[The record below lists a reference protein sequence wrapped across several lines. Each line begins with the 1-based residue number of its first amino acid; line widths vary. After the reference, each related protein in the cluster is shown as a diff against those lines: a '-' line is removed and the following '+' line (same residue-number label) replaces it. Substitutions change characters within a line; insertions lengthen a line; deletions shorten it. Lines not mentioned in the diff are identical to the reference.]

1 MNVETIILRDA
12 IPDNAK
18 IIDSRFRDYRLR
30 FNDEIIIHS
39 SPSTG
44 PFGLYEN
51 DVFYQ
56 FEKEPKPDQQIRQ
69 PNFVDPW
76 IMIKSIPNAKIV
88 NKNTI
93 ISQENMILIGLQYH
107 YVTPL
112 VKPENMSHVEI
123 DHYLNSN
130 SKPEI
135 FVPVAKET
143 ETLSEVFFLGGT
155 DNFGHWIFEFL
166 PKLIWYKKYLFN
178 LGSHIPILVGD
189 DVPDRWLESG
199 EALGIPKENFLRV
212 NLGKTFN
219 VEKLYICGAS
229 VSKDIKEEF
238 NQVRIDDISELR
250 VVYRNYYKL
259 NLLPKSTDVLIET
272 RQNARWRK
280 IQNEQFILQRME
292 KELNLKVE
300 KFIPEQMSFKEQLEK
315 IQSTKMFIGT
325 GASLPISYFMS
336 KDSVLCEVRHT
347 TGRGMATN
355 IGSRIFR
362 IPYYRPATTVTET
375 NTGSNIMDADLII
388 DEDDFFKKME
398 FLVKNY
404 FLKI

>member
-76 IMIKSIPNAKIV
+76 IVIKSIPNAKIV

-143 ETLSEVFFLGGT
+143 ENLSEVFFLGGT

-178 LGSHIPILVGD
+178 LVFFEDPE
-189 DVPDRWLESG
+189 RSG
-199 EALGIPKENFLRV
+199 RSNLMRYV
-212 NLGKTFN
+212 NLKN
-219 VEKLYICGAS
+219 EIDK
-229 VSKDIKEEF
+229 
-238 NQVRIDDISELR
+238 IDDEDKYDPFSICRKYILKASGK
-250 VVYRNYYKL
+250 NK
-259 NLLPKSTDVLIET
+259 NLV
-272 RQNARWRK
+272 N
-280 IQNEQFILQRME
+280 
-292 KELNLKVE
+292 V
-300 KFIPEQMSFKEQLEK
+300 
-315 IQSTKMFIGT
+315 
-325 GASLPISYFMS
+325 
-336 KDSVLCEVRHT
+336 H
-347 TGRGMATN
+347 
-355 IGSRIFR
+355 
-362 IPYYRPATTVTET
+362 
-375 NTGSNIMDADLII
+375 
-388 DEDDFFKKME
+388 
-398 FLVKNY
+398 
-404 FLKI
+404 